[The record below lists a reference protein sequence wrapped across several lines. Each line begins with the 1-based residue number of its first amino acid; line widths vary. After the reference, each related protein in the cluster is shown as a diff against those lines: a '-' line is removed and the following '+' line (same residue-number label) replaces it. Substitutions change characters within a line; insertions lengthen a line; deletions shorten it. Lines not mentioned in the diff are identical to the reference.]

1 MAGRIFVT
9 GDCHGDF
16 RKFNTALGLNAKY
29 GELSHQQQIY
39 YKDALSSSV
48 YDPTIGAWVGNGAT
62 TVNNYNMTVDAKN
75 VRELND
81 MVSIAQNQ
89 RVATRMGVS

>member
-1 MAGRIFVT
+1 MTAKEAEYWRSGRMGAG
-9 GDCHGDF
+9 
-16 RKFNTALGLNAKY
+16 
-29 GELSHQQQIY
+29 
-39 YKDALSSSV
+39 
-48 YDPTIGAWVGNGAT
+48 T
-62 TVNNYNMTVDAKN
+62 TNIYNMTVDSKN